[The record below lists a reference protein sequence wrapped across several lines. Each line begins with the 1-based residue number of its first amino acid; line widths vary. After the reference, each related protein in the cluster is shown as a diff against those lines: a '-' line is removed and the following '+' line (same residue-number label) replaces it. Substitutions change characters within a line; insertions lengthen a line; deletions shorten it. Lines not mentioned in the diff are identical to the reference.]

1 MPEITRK
8 SLLQGKIILKTFNKE
23 KVLIEVS
30 AFFIIYTLLIF
41 NEMNEKIYPKID
53 SKKVTCFNFEI
64 KHLKIHRNKEKNLA
78 LNYRINN
85 SLK

>member
-64 KHLKIHRNKEKNLA
+64 KHLNKEKNLA